1 MKIHDVAEWFII
13 ADDDV
18 ETAEIIKDKKLNNAY
33 YHYGVDWKNVLFE
46 IVP

>member
-18 ETAEIIKDKKLNNAY
+18 ETAKIIKDKKLNNAY
-33 YHYGVDWKNVLFE
+33 YHCSQFYSGGRKRL
-46 IVP
+46 